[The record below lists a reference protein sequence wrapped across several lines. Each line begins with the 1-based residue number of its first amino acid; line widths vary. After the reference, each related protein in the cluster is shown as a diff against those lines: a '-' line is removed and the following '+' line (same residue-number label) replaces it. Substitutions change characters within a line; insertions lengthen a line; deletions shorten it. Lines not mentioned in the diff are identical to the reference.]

1 MTLEL
6 GTLCME
12 GGTLEKMAIFADFC
26 SRLLKYF
33 VGNLFRVA
41 RLPQSYGKCQI
52 DRCYQ
57 RGVSIFREV
66 DNFKLVDDFEEVN
79 VSKEIA

>member
-57 RGVSIFREV
+57 RGVSIFREGGQLQV
-66 DNFKLVDDFEEVN
+66 
-79 VSKEIA
+79 AG